1 MKTLSLKLPARLD
14 AMLRAAMQ
22 KRRKAKSDLVREALE
37 NYLADSGRIGAVS
50 FAALT
55 EDLAGTIKGPRD
67 LSSNP
72 RHLAGFG
79 R

>member
-14 AMLRAAMQ
+14 AMLRAAVQ
-22 KRRKAKSDLVREALE
+22 GRHKAKSDLVREALE
-37 NYLADSGRIGAVS
+37 NYLANSVRGGPVS

-55 EDLAGTIKGPRD
+55 DDLAGKIKGPRD

-72 RHLAGFG
+72 RHLDGFG